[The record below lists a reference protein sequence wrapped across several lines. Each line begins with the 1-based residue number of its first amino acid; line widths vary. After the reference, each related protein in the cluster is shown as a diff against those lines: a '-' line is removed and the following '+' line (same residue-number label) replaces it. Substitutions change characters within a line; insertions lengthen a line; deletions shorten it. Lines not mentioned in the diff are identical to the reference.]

1 MATIDRRTGQ
11 ALERENRRRR
21 NGILLASL
29 AILAAIVLLAVNPSL
44 LVALTSDREGQ
55 ALFGASTLA
64 PGGSVQG
71 NLTLANE
78 GLLPLDYK
86 VNVSAGPEEAAA
98 GTFMRIRNLSTG
110 AWAYQ
115 GPITGR
121 SIALGRLLP
130 GQRVQIAVV
139 LQAPPSQATSS
150 IPINDTFTWTGR
162 SPGVGY
168 WWWLVL
174 VAAVVAAAAFAGP
187 RLLDLVARLRRLPPL
202 PYELYWRVPLILAI
216 LLLACLV
223 PLTGMSLSSVNAE
236 SQNPANTFAIGT
248 LALSD
253 KSPSGTTCISVPGP
267 SGAPSVNS
275 RCDAIFSLTKM
286 APGGS
291 AGRGSVTIR
300 NLGTVP
306 VSQLLL
312 WSDGCGTGD
321 AAQVA
326 AHGGGDLCPVVM
338 MSIHDD
344 THNACV
350 FPGSAAGECPLV
362 PQAGTVGAFAAAHG
376 QGQGLALSPQGL
388 GAGITYTFSLAL
400 DPAAGNSDQ
409 GRALFT
415 SFYWLIVSA

>member
-1 MATIDRRTGQ
+1 MATIDLRTGQ
-11 ALERENRRRR
+11 RRDEESRRRFA
-21 NGILLASL
+21 GILLSFL
-29 AILAAIVLLAVNPSL
+29 AILAALVLLAVNPSL

-55 ALFGASTLA
+55 ALFQASTLA
-64 PGGSVQG
+64 PGGAVQG

-130 GQRVQIAVV
+130 GQRVAINVI

-162 SPGVGY
+162 SPGIGY

-174 VAAVVAAAAFAGP
+174 IAAVVAAAAFAGP

-202 PYELYWRVPLILAI
+202 PFELYWRVPLILAI
-216 LLLACLV
+216 LLIACLV
-223 PLTGMSLSSVNAE
+223 PLTGISLSSVNAE

-253 KSPSGTTCISVPGP
+253 RSPTGTTCISVPGA
-267 SGAPSVNS
+267 SGSGTTNS
-275 RCDAIFSLTKM
+275 RCDAIFNFTKM
-286 APGGS
+286 APGGNAS
-291 AGRGSVTIR
+291 HGSVTVR

-312 WSDGCGTGD
+312 WTDGCSTGD
-321 AAQVA
+321 AVQVA
-326 AHGGGDLCPVVM
+326 AHGQGDLCPVVI

-350 FPGSAAGECPLV
+350 FPASAAGQCPLL
-362 PQAGTVGAFAAAHG
+362 PQAGTVAAFAAAHG
-376 QGQGLALSPQGL
+376 QGQGLSLNPEGL
-388 GAGITYTFSLAL
+388 GAGITYSFSLVL
-400 DPAAGNSDQ
+400 DPTAGNADQ
-409 GRALFT
+409 GRALFAN
-415 SFYWLIVSA
+415 FNWMIVSA